1 MNPLSVVEIIFT
13 IGENSYPYILV
24 TFLETE
30 KKNSHSIAFHQLRKR
45 RCKPML

>member
-13 IGENSYPYILV
+13 IGENFYPYILV

-30 KKNSHSIAFHQLRKR
+30 KKKQSLNSFPSVK
-45 RCKPML
+45 KKKM